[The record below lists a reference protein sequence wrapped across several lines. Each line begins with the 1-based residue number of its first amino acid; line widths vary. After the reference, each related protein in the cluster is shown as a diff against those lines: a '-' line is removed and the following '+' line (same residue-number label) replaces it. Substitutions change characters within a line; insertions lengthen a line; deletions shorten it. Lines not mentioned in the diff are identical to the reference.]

1 MPGTWSAHVFILS
14 IRWIVILRI
23 IVVMS
28 PLIPVYS
35 WSKIV
40 EAEVIWFSDVVVFI
54 HCSLLSRLCSASSVT
69 NSSAPKHIQL
79 LCIIYHNMDIAQC
92 LLCFL
97 PWQTSSNTF
106 QSLAFRTNAKSS
118 VRTISAYLSM
128 GSYDRYYTSWI
139 HALITRR
146 HPASIIT
153 FVFLLSHPSIHLQS
167 FVTHRRICLTM
178 HVSCIVSWRERERPK
193 KGPLNNM
200 RLTLLCDGWHF
211 GNKSVNTGIKFSFRY
226 STPTSTSLERE

>member
-118 VRTISAYLSM
+118 VRTISVCRWDHIMIDILPEYMLWLPEGTLPPLLHLSFFF
-128 GSYDRYYTSWI
+128 
-139 HALITRR
+139 
-146 HPASIIT
+146 P
-153 FVFLLSHPSIHLQS
+153 IHLS
-167 FVTHRRICLTM
+167 ICSHLLHTEGFASRCM
-178 HVSCIVSWRERERPK
+178 SLVLLAEERERGQK
-193 KGPLNNM
+193 KG
-200 RLTLLCDGWHF
+200 H
-211 GNKSVNTGIKFSFRY
+211 
-226 STPTSTSLERE
+226 